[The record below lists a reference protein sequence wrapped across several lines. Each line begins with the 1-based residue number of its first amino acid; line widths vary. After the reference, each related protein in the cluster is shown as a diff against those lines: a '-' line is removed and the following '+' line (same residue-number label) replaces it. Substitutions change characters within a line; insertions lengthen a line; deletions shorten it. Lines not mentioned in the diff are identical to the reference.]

1 LMTAGIV
8 EMNREKKIAYDVV
21 RAMYLGEKSAA
32 LPVGTASP
40 SSPVS
45 YVLVGLLLLILFAW
59 LINSNRRFRESV
71 TRALFR
77 PYNFFAD
84 VRDQRLLSPVHSTLL
99 VVIVSVTFAIIFSSL
114 VYHFR
119 MNPAFD
125 YVLTHLLI
133 SDSAK
138 YVAIQLTW
146 NAPFCIVAV
155 SVFMFIWFYV
165 VTLLIQGISFFI
177 KARVTLYH
185 SYAVSVWSTL
195 PWIVFIPLG
204 MIVYRVMENAAYVTP
219 VLLLC
224 AAIFLW
230 IFFRII
236 KGMSVIY
243 DVLPLKAYAVA
254 FVVVAVILG
263 GAFLAYDH
271 FFSTAAYIDYF
282 ITMVL
287 PSMR

>member
-1 LMTAGIV
+1 
-8 EMNREKKIAYDVV
+8 
-21 RAMYLGEKSAA
+21 MYLGEKATA
-32 LPVGTASP
+32 LPVGTAQP

-99 VVIVSVTFAIIFSSL
+99 VVIVSVTFGIIFSSI
-114 VYHFR
+114 VYHYR
-119 MNPAFD
+119 TNTAFD
-125 YVLTHLLI
+125 YILTHLLV
-133 SDSAK
+133 SDAAK
-138 YVAIQLTW
+138 YAAIQLTW

-204 MIVYRVMENAAYVTP
+204 MIIFRVMENDAYVVP
-219 VLLLC
+219 VLVLC
-224 AAIFLW
+224 ITIFLW

-243 DVLPLKAYAVA
+243 DVLPVKAYAVA
-254 FVVVAVILG
+254 FIVVAVILG
-263 GAFLAYDH
+263 GAFLAFDH